1 MSDYWRVDSGVF
13 DVKLSKFTVQIIN
26 RKTLKHR
33 FYLHG
38 RILFR
43 SKENPIEFRHNDTKT
58 ECGVKIMLSFFDEL
72 INKFNDEHSDI
83 YEAQKKLLAVI
94 KEVFRLWL
102 KASVTN
108 NS

>member
-1 MSDYWRVDSGVF
+1 
-13 DVKLSKFTVQIIN
+13 
-26 RKTLKHR
+26 
-33 FYLHG
+33 
-38 RILFR
+38 
-43 SKENPIEFRHNDTKT
+43 
-58 ECGVKIMLSFFDEL
+58 MLSFFDEL